1 MLTRPSPLSPKPL
14 PAKDCQGGGGGGCTP
29 ITGGVME
36 WGGGR
41 HASRA
46 VAATMG
52 GEWTSAAR
60 RPRRRW
66 RGHARRGRQQ

>member
-36 WGGGR
+36 WGGG
-41 HASRA
+41 A
-46 VAATMG
+46 
-52 GEWTSAAR
+52 
-60 RPRRRW
+60 PRQQGR
-66 RGHARRGRQQ
+66 RGHDGG